1 MNNKYIPSFDD
12 FLNESKKY
20 KGKEVLPDWIDPAR
34 DFGKPLKSAKELKA
48 GAEYILHDAGM
59 DTWQAEYIYQGHTGG
74 KHIFNSSTQFG
85 DGEPM
90 EFTDSEMDAEIKAGL
105 VIKQN

>member
-1 MNNKYIPSFDD
+1 MKNLHTFEE

-20 KGKEVLPDWIDPAR
+20 KGKDVLPNWIDPAR
-34 DFGKPLKSAKELKA
+34 DFGKPLKSSKELKP
-48 GAEYILHDAGM
+48 GAEYILHEPGM

-74 KHIFNSSTQFG
+74 KHIFNTSTQFS
-85 DGEPM
+85 DGNPM
-90 EFTDSEMDAEIKAGL
+90 EYTDAEMDAEIKAGL

>member
-1 MNNKYIPSFDD
+1 MKNLKTFSE

-20 KGKEVLPDWIDPAR
+20 KGKEVFPEWIDPAR
-34 DFGKPLKSAKELKA
+34 DFGKPIKSAKELKS
-48 GAEYILHDAGM
+48 GAEYILHDPGM

-85 DGEPM
+85 DGEPF
-90 EFTDSEMDAEIKAGL
+90 EFTDAELEDEIKAGL